1 MTMQTRSPVRFLTVV
16 LSLIVALG
24 IANPTPGTAKT
35 LRYAVQS
42 FGAETFDPTLTSVT
56 TGLGFAGPLWDWL
69 TTVDVKG
76 NLSPGLAT
84 SWTSSPDAKV
94 WTLKLRQDVMFHDGS
109 KMTAEDVKFTLRD
122 GFGRKEAKSSRSKQ
136 FRNKIKGV
144 EVVDRYTVK
153 VIMQKAWPTFAHD
166 VSNQPG
172 TEGIVLPKAYIEKVG
187 WKAYGRT
194 PVGTGAFKFVRHETG
209 NIVEFAAVKDHWRY
223 KPQFDKLQILLV
235 PEAAT
240 RVAMLRTGQVD
251 MAGVSLDDAPGLAKA
266 GFKFARDP
274 QASSVR
280 IHLYGT
286 YYKNAGPIGKLEV
299 RKALN
304 LAINR
309 DELVQTLFRG
319 AGKPAAVFPVSELSI
334 GYPKGLQPY
343 PFDPAEARKLLA
355 KAGYPNG
362 FKIKLYSVPTGG
374 FTLYQQVS
382 EAVAGYWEAIGVRT
396 EIVPTDIGAFR
407 PLYIKRPQSPQLVGQ
422 ASIFA
427 TTGRL
432 NGASS
437 LGIWW
442 TKSRKILQLADNVDD
457 LYAATQKAGTV
468 KEIADL
474 TEKAFRKIY
483 SDYRSV
489 PIANVAGILWA
500 YGNQVGDITV
510 APHRGYL
517 TPSFA
522 TAVLK

>member
-1 MTMQTRSPVRFLTVV
+1 MTMQIKNPLRFLT
-16 LSLIVALG
+16 LFMSLIVVFGLSNA
-24 IANPTPGTAKT
+24 APGSAKT

-69 TTVDVKG
+69 TVVDDKG

-84 SWTSSPDAKV
+84 SWSSTPDAKI
-94 WTLKLRQDVMFHDGS
+94 WTLKLRQDVTFHDGS
-109 KMTAEDVKFTLRD
+109 PMTAEDVKFTLKD
-122 GFGRKEAKSSRSKQ
+122 GFGRKKAKSSRARQ
-136 FRNKIKGV
+136 FRGKIKAV
-144 EVVDRYTVK
+144 EVVDRYTAK
-153 VIMQKAWPTFAHD
+153 IIMQKAWPTFAHD

-172 TEGIVLPKAYIEKVG
+172 TEGIVLPRKYIEKVG
-187 WKAYGRT
+187 WKTFGRK
-194 PVGTGAFKFVRHETG
+194 PVGTGAYKFVSHETG
-209 NIVEFAAVKDHWRY
+209 NIVEFAAVKNHWRF

-235 PEAAT
+235 PESAT

-251 MAGVSLDDAPGLAKA
+251 MAPVSLDDAPTLAKK

-280 IHLYGT
+280 VHLYGS
-286 YYKNAGPIGKLEV
+286 YYKKAGPIGKLEV

-319 AGKPAAVFPVSELSI
+319 AGKSAAIFPLSALSI
-334 GYPKGLQPY
+334 GYPNGLKPY

-355 KAGYPNG
+355 SAGYPNG
-362 FKIKLYSVPTGG
+362 FKIKLYSLPTGG
-374 FTLYQQVS
+374 FTLHQQVS

-396 EIVPTDIGAFR
+396 QIVPTDIGAFR
-407 PLYIKRPQSPQLVGQ
+407 PLYIKQPQSPKLVGQ

-437 LGIWW
+437 LGIWFA
-442 TKSRKILQLADNVDD
+442 KSRKITQLADDVDD
-457 LYAATQKAGTV
+457 LYKAPQKAGTV

-489 PIANVAGILWA
+489 PIANVAAVLWA
-500 YGNQVGDITV
+500 YGNQVGGITV
-510 APHRGYL
+510 APHRGYV

>member
-1 MTMQTRSPVRFLTVV
+1 MTKQIKGSIRFLPVV
-16 LSLIVALG
+16 LLLIVAIGL
-24 IANPTPGTAKT
+24 INPTSSVAKN

-84 SWTSSPDAKV
+84 SWKSSPDAKT
-94 WTLKLRQDVMFHDGS
+94 WTLKLRQDVKFHDGS
-109 KMTAEDVKFTLRD
+109 PMTAEDVKFTLQD
-122 GFGRKEAKSSRSKQ
+122 GFGRKKAKSSRSKQ
-136 FRNKIKGV
+136 FRKKIKDV

-172 TEGIVLPKAYIEKVG
+172 TEGIVLPKKYIEKVG
-187 WKAYGRT
+187 WQVYGRN
-194 PVGTGAFKFVRHETG
+194 PIGTGAFKFLRHETG
-209 NIVEFAAVKDHWRY
+209 NIVEYTAVKDHWRY
-223 KPQFDKLQILLV
+223 KPQFDKLQVMLV

-251 MAGVSLDDAPGLAKA
+251 IAGVSLDDAPGLAKK

-286 YYKNAGPIGKLEV
+286 YYKKAGPIGKLDV

-334 GYPKGLQPY
+334 GYPKGLKPY

-362 FKIKLYSVPTGG
+362 FKIKLFSVPTGG
-374 FTLYQQVS
+374 FTLHQQVS
-382 EAVAGYWEAIGVRT
+382 EAVAGYWEAIGVKT
-396 EIVPTDIGAFR
+396 DIVPTDIGAFR
-407 PLYIKRPQSPQLVGQ
+407 PLYIKRPQAPQLVGQ

-442 TKSRKILQLADNVDD
+442 TKSRKILQLAENVDD

-474 TEKAFRKIY
+474 TEKAFRIIY
-483 SDYRSV
+483 SDYRSI
-489 PIANVAGILWA
+489 PIADVAGILWA
-500 YGNQVGDITV
+500 YGNQVGGITV
-510 APHRGYL
+510 APHRGYV